1 MLPSAPQI
9 IGKKGNVSIAG
20 LAWETEQVYL
30 QVNNAVSGG
39 TQLLPA
45 PELYKRRNC
54 ITSFIISTDH
64 NNGSVIYFSG
74 VNDGIGAALLM
85 NKNTP
90 VVAQLLDPII
100 FATGCAV
107 NVVSS
112 DVANIYVT
120 AKYFVE

>member
-1 MLPSAPQI
+1 MTFPPPI
-9 IGKKGNVSIAG
+9 IGKKGNFSIAG
-20 LAWETEQVYL
+20 LAWETEQVFL
-30 QVNNAVSGG
+30 HVSNATSGG

-45 PELYKRRNC
+45 PELYSRRNC

-74 VNDGIGAALLM
+74 ANDGIGAALLM

-90 VVAQLLDPII
+90 VVAQLIDPIT

-107 NVVSS
+107 NVVCS
-112 DVANIYVT
+112 DVANVYVT

>member
-1 MLPSAPQI
+1 MTFAPPV
-9 IGKKGNVSIAG
+9 IGKKGNFSIAG
-20 LAWETEQVYL
+20 LAWETEQVFL
-30 QVNNAVSGG
+30 HANNAVSGG
-39 TQLLPA
+39 AQLIPA
-45 PELYKRRNC
+45 PELHSRRNC

-64 NNGSVIYFSG
+64 NNAHVIYFSG

-90 VVAQLLDPII
+90 LAVQLLDPIT

-112 DVANIYVT
+112 DVANVYIT

>member
-1 MLPSAPQI
+1 MIPSPPV
-9 IGKKGNVSIAG
+9 IGKKGNFSIAG
-20 LAWETEQVYL
+20 LAWDTEQVFL

-39 TQLLPA
+39 TQLIPA
-45 PELYKRRNC
+45 PSLYTRRNC

-74 VNDGIGAALLM
+74 VNDGVGAALLM
-85 NKNTP
+85 SKNTP
-90 VVAQLLDPII
+90 LTVQLLDPIV
-100 FATGCAV
+100 FATGVPV

-112 DVANIYVT
+112 DVANIYIT